1 MPILHKGVYQK
12 TFIASTVPRN
22 MQTMT
27 RVVEQSAIAAHLEE
41 AIAPKGAQK
50 SAIAH
55 EFGSLP

>member
-27 RVVEQSAIAAHLEE
+27 RVVEQSAIVHV
-41 AIAPKGAQK
+41 P
-50 SAIAH
+50 SAGGNRPQGRTEKRDRA
-55 EFGSLP
+55 